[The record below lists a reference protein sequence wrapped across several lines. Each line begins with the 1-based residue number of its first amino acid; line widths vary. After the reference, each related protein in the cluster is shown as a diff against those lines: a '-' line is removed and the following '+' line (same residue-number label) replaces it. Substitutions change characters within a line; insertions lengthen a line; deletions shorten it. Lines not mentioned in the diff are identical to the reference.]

1 MVKRKMF
8 NIRCHYDSGM
18 WGLPFALFYDRNNIY
33 KQQQEVG
40 WFLRLT
46 LRFLCF
52 SMVIGFDYE
61 KEAK

>member
-1 MVKRKMF
+1 
-8 NIRCHYDSGM
+8 M